1 MNLENSRQPMLKI
14 LLLISVVITAVHFT
28 DNFIYFEHYPQP
40 DWITRPGVYRSW
52 IIWTVFGIAGYW
64 LYKNQRFWLSY
75 LCLAIYSTCGL
86 SSLGHYFFG
95 AMHEFSAKMHLFI
108 LADGL
113 AGLAILGFT
122 MWSALMKR
130 EVRILNM

>member
-1 MNLENSRQPMLKI
+1 MNLENDRQQLLKI

-86 SSLGHYFFG
+86 SSLGHY
-95 AMHEFSAKMHLFI
+95 LF
-108 LADGL
+108 
-113 AGLAILGFT
+113 
-122 MWSALMKR
+122 
-130 EVRILNM
+130 